1 MAITPLVARDQ
12 WIGLLFA
19 LTEQPHTFTWAEL
32 NFHRALADQ
41 AAVAIDN
48 RRLLAETQQRA
59 HREALIR
66 QITRASARR
75 ATFRASWKRR
85 RPSWRDPWALRGH
98 RASDCGR
105 R

>member
-1 MAITPLVARDQ
+1 VARDQ

-66 QITRASARR
+66 QITTRIRA
-75 ATFRASWKRR
+75 
-85 RPSWRDPWALRGH
+85 
-98 RASDCGR
+98 ASDVQGVLETTAAELAR
-105 R
+105 SLGTSRAIVRLTVGEDERTQ